1 MKVLGIGRYHE
12 FKLMKPSNNH
22 KVVHNSETYFVIMM
36 NRTAKVDENQIKI
49 YLTSASC

>member
-1 MKVLGIGRYHE
+1 MIVFGIGRFRE

-36 NRTAKVDENQIKI
+36 NSTAKVDENQII
-49 YLTSASC
+49 YLTFASC